1 MRRSS
6 DAALGS
12 EPPAALLYRN
22 GERRE
27 GRAMKYDVISAD
39 CHVDLIWLPPDLFT
53 ANAPAAV
60 KDRMPYVTDG
70 PRGKEW
76 VTKNGASFGLDAGM
90 GSAGRQYVPG
100 AIHRSDRMASTGL
113 YEDGRKGV
121 RRLTDPDLRLKDQDR
136 DGVQAE
142 VLYGILGATSRLN
155 DNEAAGAMLRI
166 YNDWLADFCGH
177 HPERFAG
184 LANIPNHDTE
194 AAVGEIERVARRGNV
209 RGLEIARRY
218 DMTPLWDPWW
228 TPVWDAA
235 AASGL
240 PLHFHTIGGA
250 RRDFSQLTG
259 KTLLAARA
267 SSITSFQMHMADVL
281 MSIIFAGVLE
291 HHPSLKIVIGEAG
304 TGWIPYILDRMD
316 AEWEDQ
322 FKELDLKM
330 KPSEYWYRQ
339 CYATYQS
346 DPVGVKLL
354 EELGVDNIMWGSD
367 FPHPDGIW
375 PDSQEYIQR
384 ELGHLPDAI
393 RKKIV
398 CDNAAKLYRFVN

>member
-1 MRRSS
+1 
-6 DAALGS
+6 
-12 EPPAALLYRN
+12 
-22 GERRE
+22 
-27 GRAMKYDVISAD
+27 MKYDVISAD
-39 CHVDLIWLPPDLFT
+39 CHIDLIWLPPDLFT
-53 ANAPAAV
+53 ANASAAF
-60 KDRMPYVTDG
+60 KDRMPYVVEG
-70 PRGKEW
+70 ERGREW

-90 GSAGRQYVPG
+90 GSAGRPYQPG
-100 AIHRSDRMASTGL
+100 VIHRSDRMASTGL
-113 YEDGRKGV
+113 YDDEQKKI
-121 RRLTDPDLRLKDQDR
+121 RRLTDPDLRLQDQDR

-142 VLYGILGATSRLN
+142 VLYGVLGATSRLN
-155 DNEAAGAMLRI
+155 DDEAAGEVCRI
-166 YNDWLADFCGH
+166 YNDWLADFCSKQ
-177 HPERFAG
+177 PDRYAG
-184 LANIPNHDTE
+184 LANIPNHSIE
-194 AAVGEIERVARRGNV
+194 AAVGEIERAARRGAV
-209 RGLEIARRY
+209 RGLEIARKY

-250 RRDFSQLTG
+250 RRDFSKLNG

-267 SSITSFQMHMADVL
+267 ASITSFQMHMADVL

-291 HHPSLKIVIGEAG
+291 HRPQLKIVIGEAG

-330 KPSEYWYRQ
+330 KPSGYWYRQ

-346 DPVGVKLL
+346 DPVGVKLID
-354 EELGVDNIMWGSD
+354 ELGVDNIMWGSD

-375 PDSQEYIQR
+375 PDSQEYIQK
-384 ELGHLPDAI
+384 ELGHLPADV

>member
-1 MRRSS
+1 
-6 DAALGS
+6 
-12 EPPAALLYRN
+12 
-22 GERRE
+22 
-27 GRAMKYDVISAD
+27 MKYEVISAD

-53 ANAPAAV
+53 ANAPAAL

-76 VTKNGASFGLDAGM
+76 VTKSGASFGLMNGM

-113 YEDGRKGV
+113 YEDGQKGI
-121 RRLTDPDLRLKDQDR
+121 RRLTDPDLRLKEQDR

-155 DNEAAGAMLRI
+155 DDEAAGTMLRI

-184 LANIPNHDTE
+184 LACIPNHDAA
-194 AAVGEIERVARRGNV
+194 AAVSEIERVARRGNV
-209 RGLEIARRY
+209 RGLEIARKY
-218 DMTPLWDPWW
+218 DMTALWDPWW
-228 TPVWDAA
+228 NPVWDAI

-240 PLHFHTIGGA
+240 PVHFHTIGGA
-250 RRDFSQLTG
+250 RRDFSKLTG

-267 SSITSFQMHMADVL
+267 ASISNFQMHMADVL
-281 MSIIFAGVLE
+281 MSVIFAGVLE
-291 HHPSLKIVIGEAG
+291 HRPNLKMVIGEAG

-322 FKELDLKM
+322 FKDLDLKM
-330 KPSEYWYRQ
+330 RPSEYWYRQ

-346 DPVGVKLL
+346 DPIGVKLL
-354 EELGVDNIMWGSD
+354 GELGIDNIMWGSD

-375 PDSQEYIQR
+375 PDSQEYIQK
-384 ELGHLPDAI
+384 ELGHLPEAT

>member
-1 MRRSS
+1 
-6 DAALGS
+6 
-12 EPPAALLYRN
+12 
-22 GERRE
+22 
-27 GRAMKYDVISAD
+27 
-39 CHVDLIWLPPDLFT
+39 
-53 ANAPAAV
+53 
-60 KDRMPYVTDG
+60 
-70 PRGKEW
+70 
-76 VTKNGASFGLDAGM
+76 
-90 GSAGRQYVPG
+90 
-100 AIHRSDRMASTGL
+100 
-113 YEDGRKGV
+113 
-121 RRLTDPDLRLKDQDR
+121 
-136 DGVQAE
+136 
-142 VLYGILGATSRLN
+142 
-155 DNEAAGAMLRI
+155 
-166 YNDWLADFCGH
+166 
-177 HPERFAG
+177 
-184 LANIPNHDTE
+184 
-194 AAVGEIERVARRGNV
+194 
-209 RGLEIARRY
+209 
-218 DMTPLWDPWW
+218 
-228 TPVWDAA
+228 
-235 AASGL
+235 
-240 PLHFHTIGGA
+240 LHFHTIGGA

-291 HHPSLKIVIGEAG
+291 HHPTLKIVIGEAG

-316 AEWEDQ
+316 TEWEDQ

-384 ELGHLPDAI
+384 ELGHLPDAV